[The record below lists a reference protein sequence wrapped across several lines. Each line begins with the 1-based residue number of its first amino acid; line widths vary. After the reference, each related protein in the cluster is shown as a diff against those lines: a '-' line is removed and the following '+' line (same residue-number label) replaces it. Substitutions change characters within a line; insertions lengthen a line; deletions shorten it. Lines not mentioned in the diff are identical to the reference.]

1 MPDPQQKDDMISSSI
16 NENHDLSDVRTSQQG
31 LFSGISRLFK
41 KSETD
46 YREAIEDIVSESERI
61 SSDEQQMLMNV
72 LLLKDLRVDDVMV
85 PRADIVAVDQE
96 SSLETILEVFKVS
109 QHSRLPVYQDSL
121 DNPLGF
127 MHVKDALALHLE
139 IRAGNCEREVKDII
153 RNILY
158 VPCSVSVRDLLIK
171 MQSGNIH
178 IALVVDEYGGT
189 DGVVTIENLIERI
202 IGKINDEH
210 DAPDLSLFIEK
221 SPGVYEVDARL
232 ELEEL
237 QELTGLDLSN
247 RLSDIDVDTIGG
259 FVTSFVGRVPQRGEI
274 IEYHKECE
282 FHILDAEPK
291 NIKFLR
297 IVYHEY
303 KVNIDI
309 VS

>member
-1 MPDPQQKDDMISSSI
+1 MPDSEQKSDPSATSFV
-16 NENHDLSDVRTSQQG
+16 ENTDLGDNKDQSQG
-31 LFSGISRLFK
+31 IFSGISRLFK
-41 KSETD
+41 KQETD
-46 YREAIEDIVSESERI
+46 YREAIEGIVSESERI
-61 SSDEQQMLMNV
+61 GSDEQQMLMNV

-85 PRADIVAVDQE
+85 PRADIVAVDHE
-96 SSLETILEVFKVS
+96 SSLETILELFKAS

-127 MHVKDALALHLE
+127 IHVKDALALHLD
-139 IRAGNCEREVKDII
+139 IRAGDCDRDIKDII

-210 DAPDLSLFIEK
+210 DAPDLSLFVEK

-237 QELTGLDLSN
+237 QELTGLDLTN

-291 NIKFLR
+291 TIKFLR
-297 IVYHEY
+297 LVYHEY
-303 KVNIDI
+303 KVNINI